1 MFRRFEILSKFYIIK
16 RPYYIDVYV
25 FIFNNIAFDSY
36 RMTVVKILHSYRV
49 TVVKLL
55 HSYRVTVVKLLHSYH
70 VTVVMFLRI
79 TDL

>member
-49 TVVKLL
+49 TVVKLCY
-55 HSYRVTVVKLLHSYH
+55 SYRVTGQALPYLSCDCGQA
-70 VTVVMFLRI
+70 LP
-79 TDL
+79 

>member
-49 TVVKLL
+49 TVVKLCY
-55 HSYRVTVVKLLHSYH
+55 SYRVTGQALPYLSRDCGQA
-70 VTVVMFLRI
+70 LP
-79 TDL
+79 